1 MIGGR
6 AEIEQQVEEEL
17 RFHCEMLTEDYRE
30 AGMSEDAARKAASK
44 RFGDRER
51 VQAECV
57 EISRRNRPA
66 MKLLKLLLLMFFVSG
81 VWLRMTATHINF
93 KQLAD
98 LLMATAVLGQLLL
111 HVKGLGRARALSLKT
126 GSPLSIFGRNS
137 SLSVE
142 AYDDEGRTPVERLVA
157 DRAFKDS

>member
-1 MIGGR
+1 MRQLGAHFAGHHARIADGLKEGLDMLGRITKSWRMIGGR

-66 MKLLKLLLLMFFVSG
+66 M
-81 VWLRMTATHINF
+81 
-93 KQLAD
+93 
-98 LLMATAVLGQLLL
+98 
-111 HVKGLGRARALSLKT
+111 
-126 GSPLSIFGRNS
+126 
-137 SLSVE
+137 
-142 AYDDEGRTPVERLVA
+142 
-157 DRAFKDS
+157 